1 MLLVKTDQGIDS
13 RVRFC
18 INQFL
23 DQYSFFFP
31 HNEVFNLT
39 LCISA
44 IVYVLINK
52 SYGAEYE
59 KNVISTLMC
68 VFFYWNSSE

>member
-13 RVRFC
+13 RVRFHKSVFGSVL
-18 INQFL
+18 FL
-23 DQYSFFFP
+23 FP
-31 HNEVFNLT
+31 YNEAFNLT

-52 SYGAEYE
+52 SYGAGYG
-59 KNVISTLMC
+59 KKVISTLMC

>member
-1 MLLVKTDQGIDS
+1 MLLVKTDQGIDP
-13 RVRFC
+13 RVRFR

-23 DQYSFFFP
+23 GQYSFFFP
-31 HNEVFNLT
+31 YDEAFNLT

-44 IVYVLINK
+44 ILYVLINK
-52 SYGAEYE
+52 SYGARYE
-59 KNVISTLMC
+59 KNVISILMC